1 MKFSRKTA
9 GLILQSFLL
18 LAVVLIVI
26 SPVAPPYEPI
36 PARDQGVYLYIGQ
49 QILKGDIPYRDV
61 WDHKGP
67 LIYYINALGLWMTGS
82 VWGVWLIQVLFLFLA
97 AISGWLAMQMVFD
110 PLTAFSGTILWLA
123 AFPEVV
129 DHGNSV
135 EEYSLLFQFA
145 AAYFF
150 LRAQK
155 TSKGYW
161 NELLIGMTAALAFS
175 LRPNNIGIHLAI
187 GLVLAA
193 GLFSATERIHT
204 LKRIVWAAAG
214 SGIVFAVIAVY
225 FAAHKALGDLFN
237 QVFIFNYYYSRL
249 ETFSWQSITKAYTLM
264 PVLVI
269 LSFAG
274 LTALTVRLYRDWKQK
289 IKADK
294 TILAFFLLTAVPIQ
308 IYLSLLSGR
317 KYMHYYIA
325 WLPVLALLTGFLIFS
340 IQQWTNKLFSRQE
353 VRQPLNLVI
362 ALGLVITFAAQPISG
377 RLPKIELLSKTVW
390 TQKTL
395 PPPDYSTV
403 ERGIYVD
410 YILNHTQPGD
420 YVLIWGNASVYNFL
434 SERESPSRFVYTY
447 AFGLPTYVT
456 QSMTDE
462 LMADIAAKK
471 PLILDA
477 TAKDK
482 TINKI
487 NSSTW
492 SEIPTTQRL
501 VRFIEENYIHV
512 DTIGSDHLR
521 VWIPK

>member
-1 MKFSRKTA
+1 
-9 GLILQSFLL
+9 
-18 LAVVLIVI
+18 
-26 SPVAPPYEPI
+26 
-36 PARDQGVYLYIGQ
+36 
-49 QILKGDIPYRDV
+49 
-61 WDHKGP
+61 
-67 LIYYINALGLWMTGS
+67 
-82 VWGVWLIQVLFLFLA
+82 
-97 AISGWLAMQMVFD
+97 
-110 PLTAFSGTILWLA
+110 
-123 AFPEVV
+123 
-129 DHGNSV
+129 
-135 EEYSLLFQFA
+135 
-145 AAYFF
+145 
-150 LRAQK
+150 
-155 TSKGYW
+155 
-161 NELLIGMTAALAFS
+161 
-175 LRPNNIGIHLAI
+175 
-187 GLVLAA
+187 
-193 GLFSATERIHT
+193 
-204 LKRIVWAAAG
+204 
-214 SGIVFAVIAVY
+214 VFAVIAVY

-264 PVLVI
+264 PVLVV
-269 LSFAG
+269 LSLAG
-274 LTALTVRLYRDWKQK
+274 LTALTVHLYGDWKQK
-289 IKADK
+289 IKTDK
-294 TILAFFLLTAVPIQ
+294 TVLAFFLLTAVPIQ

-340 IQQWTNKLFSRQE
+340 IQQWTNKLFSKQE

-362 ALGLVITFAAQPISG
+362 ILGLVITFAAQPISG

-512 DTIGSDHLR
+512 DTIGPDHLR